1 MNCGDPFETE
11 RGISKLNTRVTARMM
26 KANVLTIVVNSVSA
40 IWTIQ
45 ISKNI
50 AHINTRFPS
59 HQCDDNTSCLEKI
72 RQIVKDGKTLSF
84 YSKEQQDDMLYDI
97 KKTSDD
103 INQWK
108 PHIMRSVNQE
118 CAKQDILAQNP
129 WRQETKTSLVFSFP
143 EPMFL
148 CPWLT
153 RKARWHPEFI
163 SFKNTNRIRLSL
175 YYHWFIFQIF

>member
-1 MNCGDPFETE
+1 
-11 RGISKLNTRVTARMM
+11 M

-84 YSKEQQDDMLYDI
+84 YSKEQQDDLLYDI
-97 KKTSDD
+97 KKTSDANPW
-103 INQWK
+103 I
-108 PHIMRSVNQE
+108 RSVQS
-118 CAKQDILAQNP
+118 KISLPQILGVR
-129 WRQETKTSLVFSFP
+129 RQK
-143 EPMFL
+143 
-148 CPWLT
+148 
-153 RKARWHPEFI
+153 H
-163 SFKNTNRIRLSL
+163 RLSSRSQSPCFYVRGL
-175 YYHWFIFQIF
+175 REKLGDTQNSLPRI